1 MTAHCIG
8 CHFPSMDIEVS
19 FLIILALVEHNPF
32 SYICIF
38 ALLDDYFLIADEC
51 VTLLL
56 SVCSINSVIFK
67 HG

>member
-1 MTAHCIG
+1 
-8 CHFPSMDIEVS
+8 MDIEVS
-19 FLIILALVEHNPF
+19 FLIILALFEHNPF

-51 VTLLL
+51 VTVLL
-56 SVCSINSVIFK
+56 SVCSVNSMIFK